1 MSDRPDDISEEAWE
15 AADVVGEAMY
25 GRHERGWVSWPLMSR
40 PDGRFAHEIVARAI
54 DQARREGYAAG
65 VRAAA
70 EVAEKSG
77 EVADGRDSFYRMART
92 MTGRDVANAIRA
104 LDGEVK

>member
-1 MSDRPDDISEEAWE
+1 MSDRTDDISKEAWE
-15 AADVVGEAMY
+15 AAEVVGEAMY

-40 PDGRFAHEIVARAI
+40 EDGRFAHEIIARAI

-70 EVAEKSG
+70 DVIETGGAFMDWVPQSLRDTMRMEVA
-77 EVADGRDSFYRMART
+77 A
-92 MTGRDVANAIRA
+92 AIRA
-104 LDGEVK
+104 LDGKGDGV

>member
-1 MSDRPDDISEEAWE
+1 MSDRPDDISKEAWE
-15 AADVVGEAMY
+15 AAGVVGEAMY

-40 PDGRFAHEIVARAI
+40 PDGRFAHEIIARAI

-70 EVAEKSG
+70 EVAECDCCDVCG
-77 EVADGRDSFYRMART
+77 ESPGYPKC
-92 MTGRDVANAIRA
+92 ANEIAAEIRA
-104 LDGEVK
+104 LIKEGGE